1 MKGFGGGTGE
11 GTLED
16 DKLLKTIH
24 GFTPLIMVNVSWL
37 KIWVKS
43 FLIVQFKYVQFTV
56 CPFYPYKKNVYAF
69 YPLLNHSGAVFLKL

>member
-24 GFTPLIMVNVSWL
+24 VFTPDYGECFMAENMGQKFSNC
-37 KIWVKS
+37 
-43 FLIVQFKYVQFTV
+43 TV
-56 CPFYPYKKNVYAF
+56 
-69 YPLLNHSGAVFLKL
+69 